1 MNLGNLYSFNSE
13 DKVLV
18 DANILLFVFCPLSTN
33 ENKIDTYSDVF
44 QTLKESNSKLFLCST
59 VISEF
64 INSWLRIDFKK
75 HMLRKD
81 SSKDFKKD
89 YRVSTRYKTVMQQIL
104 KQIKK
109 LYNNYNI
116 NHVND
121 TFESF
126 DIEEAYSEK
135 ENDFNDLLIAHI
147 SYKYDLKI
155 LSDDRDFES
164 LNVELIR

>member
-1 MNLGNLYSFNSE
+1 MNLSNLYSFNSK
-13 DKVLV
+13 DKILI
-18 DANILLFVFCPLSTN
+18 DANILLFVFCPLSSN
-33 ENKIDTYSDVF
+33 ESKIDTYSDMF
-44 QTLKESNSKLFLCST
+44 QSLSDGNSKIFLCST

-75 HMLRKD
+75 YMLNED

-89 YRVSTRYKTVMQQIL
+89 YRVSARYKTVMKQIL

-109 LYNNYNI
+109 LYDNYNI
-116 NHVND
+116 NHIND

-126 DIEEAYSEK
+126 DIEQAYSEK

-147 SYKYDLKI
+147 SSKHDLKI
-155 LSDDRDFES
+155 LSDDRDFEN